1 MWAFA
6 AFTVL
11 AFIYRIF
18 IMVSIFMFLNSWL
31 KPYGLEAVG
40 QAVALMSLLS
50 LIGFPLY
57 KLFRFLTVPG
67 RMMQI
72 KKGQFAIASGII
84 AAALGLILFMPWP
97 HYIKCRVLMIPNR
110 METIYARE
118 GGVVRQLHVQPGTN
132 VIAGQLLAELENLDL
147 SLEMEQAKGS
157 LEEVQHKRELAQ
169 RAANVDTG
177 SNIDYLREIS
187 ALNSEAEELRKR
199 IVLLQSRLGALRI
212 TSPIAGSVVATPI
225 QEQLPGEVDLPLVDR
240 QPIITG
246 SQEHYTLSRG
256 ERLCEVADFS
266 QWRAV
271 ILLQENQ
278 IDFVHEGQ
286 DTWIRLHS
294 AADKTIET
302 KVDFVGVSDRL
313 TMRQQRE
320 ETIDTMQQRIRV
332 PDIVSELVAKM
343 YQEEIQY
350 FAEAKVDPKGL
361 PLKVGLDGQCRLY
374 AGNRSLAARLWWWFN
389 ANFGT

>member
-1 MWAFA
+1 
-6 AFTVL
+6 
-11 AFIYRIF
+11 
-18 IMVSIFMFLNSWL
+18 
-31 KPYGLEAVG
+31 LE
-40 QAVALMSLLS
+40 QS
-50 LIGFPLY
+50 
-57 KLFRFLTVPG
+57 
-67 RMMQI
+67 
-72 KKGQFAIASGII
+72 
-84 AAALGLILFMPWP
+84 
-97 HYIKCRVLMIPNR
+97 
-110 METIYARE
+110 
-118 GGVVRQLHVQPGTN
+118 
-132 VIAGQLLAELENLDL
+132 
-147 SLEMEQAKGS
+147 KGS

-169 RAANVDTG
+169 RAANVDTS

-199 IVLLQSRLGALRI
+199 IVLLQSRLGALKI

-225 QEQLPGEVDLPLVDR
+225 QEQLPGEVDSPLVDR

-271 ILLQENQ
+271 ILLKENQ

-350 FAEAKVDPKGL
+350 FAEAKVDPEGL